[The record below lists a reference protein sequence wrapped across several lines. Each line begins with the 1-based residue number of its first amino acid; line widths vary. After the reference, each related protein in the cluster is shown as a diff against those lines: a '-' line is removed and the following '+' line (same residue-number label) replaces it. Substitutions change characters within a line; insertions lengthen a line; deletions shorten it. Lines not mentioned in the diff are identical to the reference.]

1 MMRCAP
7 GDGDAPKTGGGRS
20 RGLQSVQESIDGISI
35 ALGIDQDAVLPVP
48 HRATQPM
55 GFSEPV
61 DERTKTDPLNNPFDQ
76 DATARSTFC
85 LRQHG

>member
-1 MMRCAP
+1 MRSAL

-20 RGLQSVQESIDGISI
+20 RGLQLVQESIDGISI

-48 HRATQPM
+48 YRATKPM

-61 DERTKTDPLNNPFDQ
+61 DERTKADPLNDPFDQ
-76 DATARSTFC
+76 DATARSTSC
-85 LRQHG
+85 LPECG